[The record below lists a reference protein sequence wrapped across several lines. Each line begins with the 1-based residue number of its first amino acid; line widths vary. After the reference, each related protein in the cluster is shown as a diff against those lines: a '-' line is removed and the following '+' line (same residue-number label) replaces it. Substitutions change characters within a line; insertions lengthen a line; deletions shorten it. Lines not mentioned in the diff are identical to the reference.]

1 MSSKELTKSKMKY
14 KGSNLYMP
22 DPHEK
27 TGEDLQKSLK
37 EISDYKYALNESSI
51 VAITDQK
58 GIINH
63 VNDNFCKI
71 SKYSREEL
79 LGQDHRIINSGYHSG
94 EFIRDLWIT
103 IANGKIW
110 RGELKNRAKDGSFY
124 WVDTTIVPFLDEKRK
139 PYQYVAIRVDI
150 TGRKKQE
157 EEQALFASI
166 VNYSDDAIFS
176 KTIGGIITS
185 WNNGAEKIFG
195 YSAAEII
202 GQHISILIPT
212 YYWSEEYEIIECIRK
227 GKVIE
232 HYETKRIRKDGTLIH
247 VSLTISPLKD
257 TNGNITGAS
266 KIVRDITKQKKAE
279 QELAKTLKE
288 VTDYKFALDESSIVA
303 ITDQKGLI
311 KYANEN
317 FCKISKYTVEELIGR
332 DHRIINSGYHPK
344 EFIKNL
350 WATIANGKIWK
361 GELKNKAKDGAIYW
375 VDTTIVPFLD
385 EKGKPYQYVAIRT
398 DITERKKAEER
409 LIESEKKYRHLFE
422 NNPMPMWIIDLS
434 TFKFLDVNNMA
445 MLQYGYSRQ
454 EFLSMTAMD
463 IRPEEDAA
471 LFLQLDHGFKK
482 NNPQYNKGIWRHRKK
497 DGTIIQAEV
506 IAHDILFEGTEA
518 RLVLSHDVTE
528 QKKAE
533 EKIIA
538 SEKQFR
544 NTLDHMMEGAQ
555 IIGFDWRYIYIND
568 ALAKHAKYKRD
579 EMIGYTVMEKFP
591 GIEESEIYKVY
602 QRCFNERVSIHLE
615 NEFTF
620 PDGTVGWFELSFL
633 PIPEGIFILSIDVTE
648 RKKAEQKVLEL
659 NEELEQKVISRTEQL
674 RKMNEELEAFS
685 YSVSH
690 DLRAPLRAII
700 GFSAILQEEYM
711 NTLDDE
717 AKRITGVIINNTK
730 KMGQLIDDLL
740 TFSRMGRQE
749 VLKTYINT
757 GEMVD
762 EIISETERKEN
773 NAKKINWVIH
783 SLPPVMADI
792 STIKQVWINLISNAV
807 KYSAKAAVQRIEIG
821 TFMQDGQIAFFVKD
835 NGVGFEEKYKDK
847 LFGVFQRLHSADE
860 FDGTGIGLA
869 IVDKVISK
877 HGGKVWAEGEVG
889 KGASFFFSL
898 PAGQAV

>member
-1 MSSKELTKSKMKY
+1 M
-14 KGSNLYMP
+14 
-22 DPHEK
+22 
-27 TGEDLQKSLK
+27 
-37 EISDYKYALNESSI
+37 
-51 VAITDQK
+51 
-58 GIINH
+58 
-63 VNDNFCKI
+63 
-71 SKYSREEL
+71 
-79 LGQDHRIINSGYHSG
+79 DHHCQ
-94 EFIRDLWIT
+94 W
-103 IANGKIW
+103 
-110 RGELKNRAKDGSFY
+110 KNMERQ
-124 WVDTTIVPFLDEKRK
+124 LM
-139 PYQYVAIRVDI
+139 
-150 TGRKKQE
+150 
-157 EEQALFASI
+157 
-166 VNYSDDAIFS
+166 
-176 KTIGGIITS
+176 
-185 WNNGAEKIFG
+185 
-195 YSAAEII
+195 
-202 GQHISILIPT
+202 
-212 YYWSEEYEIIECIRK
+212 
-227 GKVIE
+227 
-232 HYETKRIRKDGTLIH
+232 
-247 VSLTISPLKD
+247 
-257 TNGNITGAS
+257 
-266 KIVRDITKQKKAE
+266 
-279 QELAKTLKE
+279 
-288 VTDYKFALDESSIVA
+288 
-303 ITDQKGLI
+303 
-311 KYANEN
+311 
-317 FCKISKYTVEELIGR
+317 
-332 DHRIINSGYHPK
+332 
-344 EFIKNL
+344 
-350 WATIANGKIWK
+350 
-361 GELKNKAKDGAIYW
+361 NKAKDGSIYW

-445 MLQYGYSRQ
+445 MLQYGYSRR
-454 EFLSMTAMD
+454 EFLSMTALD
-463 IRPEEDAA
+463 IRPEEDEA
-471 LFLQLDHGFKK
+471 LFLQLDHSYKK
-482 NNPQYNKGIWRHRKK
+482 DKPHYNKGIWRHRKK

-568 ALAKHAKYKRD
+568 TLAKHAKYKRD

-602 QRCFNERVSIHLE
+602 QRCFKERVSIHLE

-620 PDGTVGWFELSFL
+620 PDGTVGWFELSFQ
-633 PIPEGIFILSIDVTE
+633 PIPEGIFILSIDITE

-807 KYSAKAAVQRIEIG
+807 K
-821 TFMQDGQIAFFVKD
+821 
-835 NGVGFEEKYKDK
+835 
-847 LFGVFQRLHSADE
+847 
-860 FDGTGIGLA
+860 
-869 IVDKVISK
+869 
-877 HGGKVWAEGEVG
+877 
-889 KGASFFFSL
+889 
-898 PAGQAV
+898 

>member
-1 MSSKELTKSKMKY
+1 M
-14 KGSNLYMP
+14 
-22 DPHEK
+22 
-27 TGEDLQKSLK
+27 
-37 EISDYKYALNESSI
+37 
-51 VAITDQK
+51 
-58 GIINH
+58 
-63 VNDNFCKI
+63 
-71 SKYSREEL
+71 
-79 LGQDHRIINSGYHSG
+79 
-94 EFIRDLWIT
+94 
-103 IANGKIW
+103 
-110 RGELKNRAKDGSFY
+110 KNRAKDGSFY

-633 PIPEGIFILSIDVTE
+633 PIPEGIFILSIDITE

-659 NEELEQKVISRTEQL
+659 NGELEQKVISRTEQL

-757 GEMVD
+757 GKMVD

-889 KGASFFFSL
+889 EGASFFFSL